1 MVLDAI
7 AAAMA
12 VAGNA
17 NSLRASSLS
26 SEAAKFGSHP
36 SFLLMFSSSFIF
48 LVFPEHKGHFIHGLG
63 PAGAPARLRPQLGR
77 TL

>member
-36 SFLLMFSSSFIF
+36 PFLLMFSSSFIF
-48 LVFPEHKGHFIHGLG
+48 LVFPEHKFVTYTLPT
-63 PAGAPARLRPQLGR
+63 PAGAGHH
-77 TL
+77 

>member
-1 MVLDAI
+1 MARCHGGAALRRAGDSNPSKAREMVLDAI

-36 SFLLMFSSSFIF
+36 SFVLVFSS
-48 LVFPEHKGHFIHGLG
+48 
-63 PAGAPARLRPQLGR
+63 
-77 TL
+77 